1 MTTDPLY
8 EMPDYE
14 GQCDYLPDTALER
27 IRSLVIDRLP
37 HAGFDLASSQA
48 STKTVTATLAFENC
62 PGPLAQQEALEAV
75 LQGAT
80 VLRTLYANLVAA
92 RAALGEVPK

>member
-1 MTTDPLY
+1 MADRLY
-8 EMPDYE
+8 DLPTYE
-14 GQCDYLPDTALER
+14 GQDDYLPPEALAR
-27 IRSLVIDRLP
+27 IGAVVIDKLP

-48 STKTVTATLAFENC
+48 HTKTVTATLAFEGC
-62 PGPLAQQEALEAV
+62 RGPLAQQEALEAV

-92 RAALGEVPK
+92 RAALGATDG